1 MGLFNL
7 IKSVYNY
14 FVPSTTS
21 STTKESVNAES
32 DTTEEGDDIFVNNV
46 DDEDV
51 RNTEIDTELQ
61 IQRNERKKAKHEM
74 KKKEQ
79 RKRYK

>member
-14 FVPSTTS
+14 FVPSAP
-21 STTKESVNAES
+21 KEGVKTES
-32 DTTEEGDDIFVNNV
+32 DTTEEGDDIIVNHDV
-46 DDEDV
+46 EEEDIK
-51 RNTEIDTELQ
+51 NAEIDTELQ

-74 KKKEQ
+74 KKKEH
-79 RKRYK
+79 RKKFK